1 MVNYVVRRIEQQANI
16 SVEKGQEKYRAF
28 FVKINTYER
37 YRQAVDERLI
47 TEGYEACIVT
57 E

>member
-16 SVEKGQEKYRAF
+16 SIKKGQEKYRAY

-37 YRQAVDERLI
+37 YRQDVEERLI
-47 TEGYEACIVT
+47 IDGYEECIVT